1 MQTTKCALTKA
12 SELRVFSPPDKL
24 EMFFQLFFGGLTLK
38 QSDDFIIYQ
47 HSSIFIFSI
56 FFFLRNCLSPKHQK
70 DIVLLRKYLIVIL
83 LFQCQAKIAEIK
95 PLNDDTFF
103 LNRDINCIE
112 LSKLF
117 L

>member
-47 HSSIFIFSI
+47 HSSICIFSI
-56 FFFLRNCLSPKHQK
+56 FFFKKLSVTETSERYS
-70 DIVLLRKYLIVIL
+70 VLLRKYLTVIL
-83 LFQCQAKIAEIK
+83 LFQYQAKIAQIK
-95 PLNDDTFF
+95 PLNDIFF
-103 LNRDINCIE
+103 LKPRH
-112 LSKLF
+112 
-117 L
+117 